1 MRGRRL
7 DVNAEFLQWF
17 GLLGAALTWTVQLV
31 LGFGVTVARCGPAN
45 AVLGVDVKAWEI
57 ALMAV
62 GIPLVLLAEAAALT
76 LLWQT
81 RDVDY
86 GGPAPEGRRHFFVVA
101 AALGNLLFLVIIV
114 LSGVG
119 AIVHQPCVG
128 A

>member
-1 MRGRRL
+1 MTRRL
-7 DVNAEFLQWF
+7 NLSAEFLQWF

-31 LGFGVTVARCGPAN
+31 VGFGVTLARCGAAN
-45 AVLGVDVKAWEI
+45 AVLGVHVKAWEL

-62 GIPLVLLAEAAALT
+62 GIGLVLLAESAALT

-81 RDVDY
+81 RNVDHS
-86 GGPAPEGRRHFFVVA
+86 GPAPEGRRHFFVLA

-119 AIVHQPCVG
+119 AIVHEPCRS